1 MKSFDC
7 LAKASND
14 AAFESSAPLSKLVD
28 NSYSYYNNKDNTVN
42 SNSKCN
48 YNNKSN
54 NNTVAE

>member
-14 AAFESSAPLSKLVD
+14 AAFESSAPFSKLVD
-28 NSYSYYNNKDNTVN
+28 NSYSYYNNKDN

-48 YNNKSN
+48 YNN
-54 NNTVAE
+54 NTVAE